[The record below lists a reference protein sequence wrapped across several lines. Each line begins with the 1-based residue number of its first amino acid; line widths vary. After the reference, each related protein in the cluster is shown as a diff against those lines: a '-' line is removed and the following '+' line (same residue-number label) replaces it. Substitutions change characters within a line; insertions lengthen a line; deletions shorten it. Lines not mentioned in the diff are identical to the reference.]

1 MQYLPGTRIP
11 VEKQSPEYIDALFT
25 TLFAGGGL
33 VLSQVTAY
41 IGAEGYSVQNWIKR
55 GFVAPPVA
63 KKYSRR
69 QFCRLAIINMLKDSM
84 PIPDI
89 MWMLSYINGSLT
101 DESDDIVGDDILY
114 LYFVS
119 LLEEIKSTD
128 DRDVL
133 KAVNNV
139 TAAYSEKNTG
149 DLDKVREVLHIMY
162 YTYRSAVLARFSGE
176 LLSTL
181 RSHT

>member
-1 MQYLPGTRIP
+1 MQYLPGTQIP
-11 VEKQSPEYIDALFT
+11 VEKQNPEYIDALFT
-25 TLFAGGGL
+25 TPFAGGGL

-89 MWMLSYINGSLT
+89 MWMLSHINGSLS

-119 LLEEIKSTD
+119 LLGEIKTTD
-128 DRDVL
+128 DKSVIS
-133 KAVNNV
+133 AVNKV
-139 TAAYSEKNTG
+139 TSAYKEKNAG
-149 DLDKVREVLHIMY
+149 DLEKIRDVLHIMY

-176 LLSTL
+176 LLSNLQSRT
-181 RSHT
+181 